1 MQVWFFNEA
10 GRRWEQEPSALSGH
24 TDWVRDVAWAP
35 NLGLPLNTIASASQV
50 PNVGPAAC
58 PIWQRERRKAAER
71 GGFTSTS
78 QNLHVLHRT
87 RSLDGLGAGRRLG
100 AKSGAAAQT

>member
-50 PNVGPAAC
+50 
-58 PIWQRERRKAAER
+58 
-71 GGFTSTS
+71 
-78 QNLHVLHRT
+78 
-87 RSLDGLGAGRRLG
+87 LG
-100 AKSGAAAQT
+100 S

>member
-35 NLGLPLNTIASASQV
+35 NLGLPLNTIASASQARALSRQLAYMATCKEE
-50 PNVGPAAC
+50 GCGERAC
-58 PIWQRERRKAAER
+58 
-71 GGFTSTS
+71 
-78 QNLHVLHRT
+78 
-87 RSLDGLGAGRRLG
+87 SLRL
-100 AKSGAAAQT
+100 ARICTCFINSKLYIIVYLTN